1 MGAAAGQ
8 VQLDNVSL
16 IIALADNNVDA
27 VAPTQTSGIA
37 TIDFETV
44 GNDYSWQT
52 FENDSNPGL
61 NIVIN
66 PAQDGVNDSVN
77 VAKVTALTKGQPWAG
92 VQSAHG
98 EFGPLTLDITNST
111 IKIMV
116 YKSVISDVGIKF
128 ATANNGAQPEIKV
141 ANTLVDQWEELTF
154 DFAGYIGLVEA
165 INIDQIIIFPDFD
178 TNGRSQDN
186 IVYFDNIRF
195 E

>member
-1 MGAAAGQ
+1 MMVSAD
-8 VQLDNVSL
+8 DN
-16 IIALADNNVDA
+16 INALAPPETA
-27 VAPTQTSGIA
+27 VTAM
-37 TIDFETV
+37 IDFETV
-44 GNDYSWQT
+44 GNNYSWQT

-61 NIVIN
+61 TIVLN
-66 PAQDGVNDSVN
+66 PVQDSVNNSEN
-77 VAKVTALTKGQPWAG
+77 VAKVTALTAGQPWAG

-98 EFGPLTLDITNST
+98 DFGPLTLNETNST

-128 ATANNGAQPEIKV
+128 AIANNGAQPEIKV

-154 DFAGYIGLVEA
+154 DFSAYIGLAET

-178 TNGRSQDN
+178 TNGRSQNN